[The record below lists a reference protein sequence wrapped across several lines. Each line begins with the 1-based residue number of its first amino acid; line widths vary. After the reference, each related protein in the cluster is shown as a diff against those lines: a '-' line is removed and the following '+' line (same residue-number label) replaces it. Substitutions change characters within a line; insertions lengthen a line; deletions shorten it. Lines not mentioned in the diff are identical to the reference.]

1 MTGNSDL
8 RERLGAVFF
17 AFIMVTSMVAVGMA
31 GFAGSAAATQG
42 DTYPDTEPGNLTVF
56 VIDDSGT
63 IQENFS
69 VDTNNEKI
77 LRNGTDVF
85 GGINSTLN
93 NTAKVIEF
101 AANNA
106 TSTNNTVVVG
116 PGEYNVSSAAGVGT
130 DIKVENSD
138 VSRIY
143 AHNQTSDAADRTEL
157 NTTDGS
163 VTSLIELNDGSL
175 SSLEIGAT
183 GSNAPS
189 QAGGIFFN
197 SSQAGSGVDA
207 LNVTNTADSFS
218 LTFENNNVSVGSADG
233 VVFNGQSTAP
243 SVTVNSNT
251 LTGVTSFVNVTGV
264 VDNATVSGS
273 ITGIGSETG
282 LNFTNSSANLT
293 VDGLSLT
300 DLGDGVN
307 VTDADTSVDLSGVS
321 TDNTANGLVT
331 ATGVGFDVTVTGS
344 SSFSN
349 DGTALNVSHNGNVTV
364 DSTTTIDG
372 AAVGVDLNSTGNF
385 ANLDPTINNA
395 TTVGVR
401 STSNSTNVTLSSA
414 TFDGSGV
421 SGDIGLNFTANSTQT
436 SLSVGSGTSFTG
448 LDDAAIQLNT
458 NRSDNIVGS
467 VTIDGATFADSS
479 GDGVNITSGFGN
491 ETVITD
497 ATFNNVS
504 TGVNVDSVATGFNL
518 TAHFNSFTDNTNG
531 VLVDDA
537 NADAI
542 NVTFNDFVGNTDGLN
557 VQNSNAPV
565 NATYSWWGDVT
576 GPNAT
581 SLQTYGNG
589 DNVTVGGGSANVF
602 PFLQQSTS
610 EFSTAE
616 RNGEVGVLIEDP
628 SFPQSNENAT
638 VTVTV
643 LNESAGVSF
652 SDIDGVNS
660 DATVETSPS
669 GSGTLSP
676 SNVATFELSTN
687 QKGTYSSE
695 VLITDISNPTGDQ
708 KFTGPLSSTEI
719 TADSQTIAA
728 GETVNVSVQ
737 ALDAD
742 EANTERQNLSVT
754 YSNSGFPDAGVNFAA
769 PEGNTS
775 NAGEATARIESTGS
789 LTPGQEFSID
799 ASIGDTQF
807 QSLTFTTQ
815 AGAPDAASS
824 SLSVAGGGDSTQQV
838 NSTLDV
844 SAQINDT
851 DGNPLEGET
860 VQFTSNATDASFGSD
875 SVETNA
881 NGFANTTVTLPTST
895 DVGTIAVNASVG
907 DFSPDNTGRATV
919 NVTTT
924 ATAPTQLGFATDVRS
939 FAPSA
944 TQSVDIEVQDEFG
957 NANTSA
963 GVNSGITVTS
973 SDTGVISVS
982 GVNDLDSNNAE
993 TFTLTGESAGTATI
1007 NVTSDDSDIAS
1018 VEAEF
1023 TVSEPAA
1030 LQLSPAHNVATVE
1043 ASNANSNTAN
1053 QAVLEAQL
1061 VDDEGNA
1068 LGISGENITFAKQTG
1083 SAAELNQS
1091 NADFTVQT
1099 VGTGNATILVNGT
1112 STTGETTFIA
1122 LAENYSV
1129 QGSATVT
1136 TTGAADSISV
1146 TPETSS
1152 VAANETANVTVE
1164 FVDSEGRNVPRV
1176 NTNVQLSAD
1185 NGAVD
1190 DSPQQ
1195 TGLANGA
1202 VTATLTYNATDASA
1216 GSATLTAL
1224 GGGLSGTADVTV
1236 SGQADTGSP
1245 LGGTAGEYDADGDGQ
1260 ITIQELADAGSAYT
1274 NGELT
1279 IQELAE
1285 VGSAYTDTN

>member
-1 MTGNSDL
+1 
-8 RERLGAVFF
+8 
-17 AFIMVTSMVAVGMA
+17 
-31 GFAGSAAATQG
+31 
-42 DTYPDTEPGNLTVF
+42 
-56 VIDDSGT
+56 
-63 IQENFS
+63 
-69 VDTNNEKI
+69 
-77 LRNGTDVF
+77 
-85 GGINSTLN
+85 
-93 NTAKVIEF
+93 
-101 AANNA
+101 
-106 TSTNNTVVVG
+106 
-116 PGEYNVSSAAGVGT
+116 
-130 DIKVENSD
+130 
-138 VSRIY
+138 
-143 AHNQTSDAADRTEL
+143 
-157 NTTDGS
+157 
-163 VTSLIELNDGSL
+163 
-175 SSLEIGAT
+175 
-183 GSNAPS
+183 
-189 QAGGIFFN
+189 
-197 SSQAGSGVDA
+197 
-207 LNVTNTADSFS
+207 
-218 LTFENNNVSVGSADG
+218 
-233 VVFNGQSTAP
+233 
-243 SVTVNSNT
+243 
-251 LTGVTSFVNVTGV
+251 
-264 VDNATVSGS
+264 
-273 ITGIGSETG
+273 
-282 LNFTNSSANLT
+282 
-293 VDGLSLT
+293 
-300 DLGDGVN
+300 
-307 VTDADTSVDLSGVS
+307 
-321 TDNTANGLVT
+321 
-331 ATGVGFDVTVTGS
+331 
-344 SSFSN
+344 
-349 DGTALNVSHNGNVTV
+349 
-364 DSTTTIDG
+364 
-372 AAVGVDLNSTGNF
+372 
-385 ANLDPTINNA
+385 
-395 TTVGVR
+395 
-401 STSNSTNVTLSSA
+401 
-414 TFDGSGV
+414 
-421 SGDIGLNFTANSTQT
+421 
-436 SLSVGSGTSFTG
+436 
-448 LDDAAIQLNT
+448 
-458 NRSDNIVGS
+458 
-467 VTIDGATFADSS
+467 
-479 GDGVNITSGFGN
+479 VNITNGFGN

-497 ATFNNVS
+497 TTFNNVS
-504 TGVNVDSVATGFNL
+504 TGVNVDNVTSGFNL

-531 VLVDDA
+531 VLVDNSSA
-537 NADAI
+537 NDI

-557 VQNSNAPV
+557 VKNTGAPV
-565 NATYSWWGDVT
+565 NATYSWWGDAT

-589 DNVTVGGGSANVF
+589 DNVNASSGDANVF

-616 RNGEVGVLIEDP
+616 RNGDVGVLIEDP

-695 VLITDISNPTGDQ
+695 VLISDITNPTGDQ

-742 EANTERQNLSVT
+742 EVNTERQNLSVT

-815 AGAPDAASS
+815 SGAPAAANS
-824 SLSVAGGGDSTQQV
+824 SLSVAGENDSTTEQV

-844 SAQINDT
+844 SARINDT
-851 DGNPLEGET
+851 DDNPLEGET
-860 VQFTSNATDASFGSD
+860 VQFSTNATDASFDSD
-875 SVETNA
+875 SVDTDA
-881 NGFANTTVTLPTST
+881 DGFANTTVTLPTST

-907 DFSPDNTGRATV
+907 DFSPDNTGNAQV

-944 TQSVDIEVQDEFG
+944 DESVDVEVQDEFG
-957 NANTSA
+957 NANTTEI
-963 GVNSGITVTS
+963 GNSGISVTS
-973 SDTGVISVS
+973 SDTDVISVS
-982 GVNDLDSNNAE
+982 GVNDLDSNNAG

-1007 NVTSDDSDIAS
+1007 NVTSDESDIAS

-1043 ASNANSNTAN
+1043 ASNANPNTQN

-1061 VDDEGNA
+1061 VDGEGNA
-1068 LGISGENITFAKQTG
+1068 LGISSENITFAKQSG

-1091 NADFTVQT
+1091 NADFIKQT
-1099 VGTGNATILVNGT
+1099 GGSGNATILVNGT

-1129 QGSATVT
+1129 QGTATVT

-1152 VAANETANVTVE
+1152 VAVNETANVTVE
-1164 FVDSEGRNVPRV
+1164 FVDTEGRNVPV
-1176 NTNVQLSAD
+1176 VGTDVQLSAD

-1190 DSPQQ
+1190 DSPQS
-1195 TGLANGA
+1195 TDLTNGA
-1202 VTATLTYNATDASA
+1202 VNATLTYNATDASA

-1245 LGGTAGEYDADGDGQ
+1245 LDGTAGEYDADGDGQ
-1260 ITIQELADAGSAYT
+1260 ITIPELASAGQAYT

-1279 IQELAE
+1279 IAELAE
-1285 VGSAYTDTN
+1285 VGSAYTSSN